1 MSQSDNSATPS
12 KHATRPYRKGNP
24 LSDAEKQQAA
34 VARKKISHKELKVFV
49 RNPIKDRLMSEC
61 AAEGVTQAEYIER
74 LLLKAFD
81 EKDKM

>member
-1 MSQSDNSATPS
+1 MSQSDDSVTSS
-12 KHATRPYRKGNP
+12 KRSTRPYRKGNP
-24 LSDAEKQQAA
+24 LSDTEKQQAA
-34 VARKKISHKELKVFV
+34 VARKKISHKELKIFV

-61 AAEGVTQAEYIER
+61 VQEGITQAEYIER